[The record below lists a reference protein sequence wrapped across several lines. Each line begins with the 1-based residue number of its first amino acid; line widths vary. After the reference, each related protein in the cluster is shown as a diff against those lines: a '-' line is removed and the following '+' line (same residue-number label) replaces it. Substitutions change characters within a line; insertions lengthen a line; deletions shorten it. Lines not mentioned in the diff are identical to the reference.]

1 VFPIRPGVGKK
12 LLGLALFHAA
22 AFALIAVI
30 AATAFNRVEILATD
44 IARNQMTGVLENAS
58 IARELSDCAFGN
70 RFDQPKLP

>member
-1 VFPIRPGVGKK
+1 MFFIRPGVGKK

-44 IARNQMTGVLENAS
+44 IARNQMTGCWKMPRLLAS
-58 IARELSDCAFGN
+58 CPM
-70 RFDQPKLP
+70 RFRKSI